1 MVLMCLQVIK
11 STCDK
16 LCSTSLHFF
25 NPSATLLSNP
35 VIELWNRASLWR
47 VHLSPSFLE
56 PHRCQNNTQSTILTV
71 VLHKST
77 QSHLSADVSSGFM
90 AVIAILID
98 QLSGL
103 QLFLAQRSWH
113 CSSVFPPNKQ
123 QEHNLMRWNM
133 LRRYKDKQVAV
144 FVDATGLLLRQFVVW
159 TEKCDSED
167 LGQLHSVCQQ
177 LVLLTVNLE
186 INWVKAGQ

>member
-1 MVLMCLQVIK
+1 MHLQVIK

-16 LCSTSLHFF
+16 LCSSSLHFF
-25 NPSATLLSNP
+25 SPSTPLLSNP
-35 VIELWNRASLWR
+35 VTNLWNRASLWR
-47 VHLSPSFLE
+47 LHLSPSFLE

-71 VLHKST
+71 ILHKYT
-77 QSHLSADVSSGFM
+77 QSHLSADVSCGFM
-90 AVIAILID
+90 AVTEIPID

-123 QEHNLMRWNM
+123 QEHNIMLWNM

-159 TEKCDSED
+159 TEKCDSKD
-167 LGQLHSVCQQ
+167 LGQWHSVCQQ

-186 INWVKAGQ
+186 IIWVKVGR